1 METEF
6 TVIFAVFNALFLLAF
21 LLSAAVQYNDPYAMI
36 WIAIYLV
43 AAYMCIARF
52 RKHQT
57 KWLPPALLVIS
68 LVWIGMLLPDIVGQ
82 VSMPEIVESIS
93 MRTHKV
99 EEAREIG
106 GLMLVAI
113 WSGVLITPRG
123 RMT

>member
-1 METEF
+1 M
-6 TVIFAVFNALFLLAF
+6 IFAVFNALFLLAF
-21 LLSAAVQYNDPYAMI
+21 LLSAAVQYNDPDAMI

-52 RKHQT
+52 RKRQPR
-57 KWLPPALLVIS
+57 WLPPTLLVIS
-68 LVWIGMLLPDIVGQ
+68 LVWVGTLLPNIIGQ
-82 VSMPEIVESIS
+82 VSPAEIVESIS
-93 MRTHKV
+93 MRTHEV